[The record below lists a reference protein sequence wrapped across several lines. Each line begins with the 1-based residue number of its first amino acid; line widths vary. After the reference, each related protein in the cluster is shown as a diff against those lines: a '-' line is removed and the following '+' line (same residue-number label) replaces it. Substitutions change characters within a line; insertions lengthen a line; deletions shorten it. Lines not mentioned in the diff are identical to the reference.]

1 MIAPATPAAQAL
13 RGSTT
18 SIPIILATAAD
29 PVGAGLVASLAR
41 PGGNVTGVSSNLP
54 ALVPKQLQ
62 LLREAIPG
70 LQRVA
75 FLGSTDD
82 IATRLFVEQAESATR
97 VLGIHLQRV
106 LVGQASEFE
115 SAAHTM
121 VRERAQAVVVQPLF
135 APQSGPLAEVLGRRK
150 LPSISGLR
158 PFALAGGLMTF
169 GPNRA
174 EQWRRS
180 ASFVDRVLKGA

>member
-1 MIAPATPAAQAL
+1 M
-13 RGSTT
+13 
-18 SIPIILATAAD
+18 
-29 PVGAGLVASLAR
+29 GAGLVASLAR

-150 LPSISGLR
+150 LPVEEPTTFELALNLKTARAFGLTIAQSLR
-158 PFALAGGLMTF
+158 L
-169 GPNRA
+169 RA
-174 EQWRRS
+174 DEVVQ
-180 ASFVDRVLKGA
+180 

>member
-1 MIAPATPAAQAL
+1 M

-18 SIPIILATAAD
+18 SMPIILATAAD

-97 VLGIHLQRV
+97 VRGIHLQRV
-106 LVGQASEFE
+106 LVGQASEF
-115 SAAHTM
+115 
-121 VRERAQAVVVQPLF
+121 
-135 APQSGPLAEVLGRRK
+135 
-150 LPSISGLR
+150 
-158 PFALAGGLMTF
+158 
-169 GPNRA
+169 
-174 EQWRRS
+174 
-180 ASFVDRVLKGA
+180 